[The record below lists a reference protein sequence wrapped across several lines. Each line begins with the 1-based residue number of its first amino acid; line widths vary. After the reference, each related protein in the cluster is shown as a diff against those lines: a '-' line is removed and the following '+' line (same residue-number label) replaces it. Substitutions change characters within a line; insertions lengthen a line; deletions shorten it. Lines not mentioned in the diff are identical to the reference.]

1 MNGAKNVQA
10 YHHSKTHCP
19 KNKKQKRFPNFEN
32 RWIISNKTKQNKTK
46 QKIHSRS
53 NQNKTKQNKNSFT
66 FKSKQTKRNKSP
78 SNQNKTK
85 QKFIHLQIKIGDV
98 CQNITNQTIQKQ
110 QKTKAKQIK

>member
-1 MNGAKNVQA
+1 MVQKTYKRIITQKHIVQKIKSKNVFQI
-10 YHHSKTHCP
+10 SKTDGLF
-19 KNKKQKRFPNFEN
+19 Q
-32 RWIISNKTKQNKTK
+32 TKQNKTK
-46 QKIHSRS
+46 QNKKFIHV
-53 NQNKTKQNKNSFT
+53 QIKTKQNK
-66 FKSKQTKRNKSP
+66 NKSP